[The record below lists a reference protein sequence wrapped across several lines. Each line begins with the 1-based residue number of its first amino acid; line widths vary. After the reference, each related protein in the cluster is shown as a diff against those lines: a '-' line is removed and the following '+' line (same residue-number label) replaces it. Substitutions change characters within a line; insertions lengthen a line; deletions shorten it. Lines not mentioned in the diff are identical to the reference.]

1 MKKNIFKRIE
11 TERKLPKD
19 LKDELLEGLASL
31 EKGLS
36 DTNKTAEKLAKKKE
50 D

>member
-1 MKKNIFKRIE
+1 MSKNIFKRIE

-19 LKDELLEGLASL
+19 LKDELLNELISL
-31 EKGLS
+31 KKGLGS
-36 DTNKTAEKLAKKKE
+36 ANKTAEKPPKKNE